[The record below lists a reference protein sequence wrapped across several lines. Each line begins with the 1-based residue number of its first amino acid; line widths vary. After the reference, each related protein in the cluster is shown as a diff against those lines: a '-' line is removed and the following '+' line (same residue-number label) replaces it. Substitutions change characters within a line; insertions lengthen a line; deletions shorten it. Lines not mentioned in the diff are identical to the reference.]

1 MKKIYTSRV
10 LYRYQP
16 LQRVALFLIL
26 PFWGGC
32 MVIGTGSGS
41 QDQRN
46 AGFVTLATWN
56 VQALFDGDE
65 TGIEYDTYLQAAGWT
80 DEKYR
85 ARLNSLAQA
94 IGHIAGKGPDML
106 GLEEI
111 ENIRVLEDLRG
122 GPLASYGYKYLC
134 FANNPGAPL
143 GIGLLSR
150 FPLEETR
157 VHSITA
163 QGETT
168 PRPILEV
175 RLQVQ
180 NQPLVLLVC
189 HWKAK
194 QGGKEPVATEFLRR
208 ASARILLRRLQELRQ
223 EDPDIPVLI
232 MGDLNENH
240 DEWYRE
246 TGTVVTALLP
256 DDPKVAER
264 IGLTIDAET
273 FSTTPWETTSSDFL
287 ILSSNKPPKLAYFP
301 AAAPGLYSPW
311 GNELQGGSYY
321 YQGHW
326 ETIDHFLLTEPLFD
340 QNGWDFYTCTVINQ
354 DPFINA
360 QGRPYAYNPRTG
372 NGLSDHLP
380 LLLTLK
386 LVPLQDEQ

>member
-1 MKKIYTSRV
+1 MDTPRI

-16 LQRVALFLIL
+16 LKGVTLFLIL

-32 MVIGTGSGS
+32 TILGTGSGS
-41 QDQRN
+41 QNQEN
-46 AGFVTLATWN
+46 SGLLTLVTWN
-56 VQALFDGDE
+56 VQALFDGNE

-94 IGHIAGKGPDML
+94 VDRMAGKVPDIL

-111 ENIRVLEDLRG
+111 ENIQVLEDLRG
-122 GPLASYGYKYLC
+122 GPLAKSGYQYLC
-134 FANNPGAPL
+134 FANNPGASL

-163 QGETT
+163 QGETI
-168 PRPILEV
+168 PRPIVEV

-194 QGGKEPVATEFLRR
+194 QGNKEPVSTEFLRR
-208 ASARILLRRLQELRQ
+208 ASARVVMRRLQELRK
-223 EDPDIPVLI
+223 EDPAIPVLI

-246 TGTVVTALLP
+246 TGTAITALLP
-256 DDPKVAER
+256 DDPHAAELT
-264 IGLTIDAET
+264 GLTIAAEAD
-273 FSTTPWETTSSDFL
+273 STSPEQRPGDFL
-287 ILSSNKPPKLAYFP
+287 ILSKNKPPKPAYFP
-301 AAAPGLYSPW
+301 ATALVLYSPW
-311 GNELQGGSYY
+311 ENELQEGSYY

-326 ETIDHFLLTEPLFD
+326 ETIDHFLLNDPLFD
-340 QNGWDFYTCTVINQ
+340 HKGWDFDTCKVINQ
-354 DPFINA
+354 EPFINA

-380 LLLTLK
+380 LLLILK
-386 LVPLQDEQ
+386 IVSTQDEQ

>member
-1 MKKIYTSRV
+1 MKTIYARSG
-10 LYRYQP
+10 LYRYQL
-16 LQRVALFLIL
+16 LQGVVLFFIL
-26 PFWGGC
+26 PFFGGC
-32 MVIGTGSGS
+32 TVMGTGS
-41 QDQRN
+41 QDQ
-46 AGFVTLATWN
+46 GDSGLVTLATWN
-56 VQALFDGDE
+56 IQALFDGNE
-65 TGIEYDTYLQAAGWT
+65 TGHEYDTYLQAAGWT

-94 IGHIAGKGPDML
+94 IGRITDKGPDIL
-106 GLEEI
+106 GMEEI
-111 ENIRVLEDLRG
+111 ETIQVLEDLLN
-122 GPLASYGYKYLC
+122 GPLANCGYQYLC
-134 FANNPGAPL
+134 FANKPGAPL

-175 RLQVQ
+175 RIRIQ

-194 QGGKEPVATEFLRR
+194 EGGKEAVATESLRR
-208 ASARILLRRLQELRQ
+208 ASARIIMRRLQELRQ
-223 EDPDIPVLI
+223 EDPDMPVLI

-246 TGTVVTALLP
+246 TGTSITALLP
-256 DDPKVAER
+256 DDPEAAALT
-264 IGLTIDAET
+264 GLTIAAET
-273 FSTTPWETTSSDFL
+273 FALSPKEQVSRDFL
-287 ILSSNKPPKLAYFP
+287 VLSSNKPPKPAYFS
-301 AAAPGLYSPW
+301 ATAPGLYSPW
-311 GNELQGGSYY
+311 GTELQGGSYY
-321 YQGHW
+321 YQGQW
-326 ETIDHFLLTEPLFD
+326 ETIDHFLLTESLFD
-340 QNGWDFYTCTVINQ
+340 QKGWDFDTCMVINKE
-354 DPFINA
+354 PFINA

-386 LVPLQDEQ
+386 IVPVQDEL

>member
-1 MKKIYTSRV
+1 MKGA
-10 LYRYQP
+10 
-16 LQRVALFLIL
+16 ALFCIL

-32 MVIGTGSGS
+32 TVPGTGSGS
-41 QDQRN
+41 QDQKSS
-46 AGFVTLATWN
+46 GLLTLVTWN
-56 VQALFDGDE
+56 VQALFDGNE

-85 ARLNSLAQA
+85 ARLNALAQA
-94 IGHIAGKGPDML
+94 VGRMAGKGPDIL

-111 ENIRVLEDLRG
+111 ENIQVLEDLRG
-122 GPLASYGYKYLC
+122 GPLAESGYKYLC
-134 FANNPGAPL
+134 FAHNPGASL

-163 QGETT
+163 QGETI
-168 PRPILEV
+168 PRPIVEV

-194 QGGKEPVATEFLRR
+194 QGNKEPAATEFLRR
-208 ASARILLRRLQELRQ
+208 AAARVVLRRLQELRQ
-223 EDPDIPVLI
+223 EGPDIPVLI

-246 TGTVVTALLP
+246 TGTAITALLP
-256 DDPKVAER
+256 DDPNAAER
-264 IGLTIDAET
+264 TGLTIDAEA
-273 FSTTPWETTSSDFL
+273 WGTSPEKRPGDFL
-287 ILSSNKPPKLAYFP
+287 ILSKHKPPKPVYFP
-301 AAAPGLYSPW
+301 AAALALYSPW
-311 GNELQGGSYY
+311 ENELHEGSYY
-321 YQGHW
+321 YQGRW
-326 ETIDHFLLTEPLFD
+326 ETIDHFLLNDPLFD
-340 QNGWDFYTCTVINQ
+340 RKGWDFDTCTVINQ
-354 DPFINA
+354 EPFINA

-380 LLLTLK
+380 LLLILK
-386 LVPLQDEQ
+386 IVPSQDEQ